1 MATLHFTCNSMN
13 LKPLITLCSSL
24 LSVLA
29 PSYLLAQQTTL
40 ALQRTANVEVLDE
53 ENNAFSFPWTGG
65 FNFNQV
71 SACDLNNDNVKDL
84 VIFDRSGNRLILL
97 NFNGTSENPSWQ
109 HNIDAEPLFPKCE
122 NFLLMRDFNCDGRED
137 IFTYSNSGIKVYKNE
152 GFSGSGPQFS
162 LYTPQLRSSYNSL
175 MVDVYNLPVD
185 IPSIDDIDGDGDL
198 DFLVFNLLGSCVEYH
213 RNMAQEQLGR
223 CDTLVLRFESD
234 NWGRFTESFSTNEVT
249 LNDTCNSFGGGRY
262 DIRHA
267 GSSIA
272 SFDADG
278 DGDKELLLGDIAY
291 RTLTKLINGGTPTN
305 AQITDQ
311 VGEYPD
317 NSVAVNLAIFPAA
330 YFVDIN
336 QDGKRDLIVSPNSAS
351 GSENYRCF
359 LYYKNEGAENQPV
372 FNFQNNT
379 LFSAQTLDFGEG
391 SIPHFFDYNADGKK
405 DIIVGNYGYFLP
417 TGDYKTQLALLE
429 NTSTA
434 EQIGFKLVNRNY
446 TTAGTLAGIAVNFH
460 PTTGDLDGDGDADL
474 LLGASDGRLYEY
486 ENTALPGNPANFV
499 FADPFFEDIDAGTY
513 SAPCIVDLDQD
524 GKQDLLIGTR
534 EGTIQFYRN
543 TTNGSS
549 PVMELQ
555 TLNFGNISTALPGE
569 SNGFCTPFV
578 FRKNGLFYLIC
589 GSSSGVIRLFGPV
602 DLTSGATFPQ
612 LDSVILG
619 DRLGI
624 RTSIALN
631 DLDDDGNPEAV
642 VGNYSGGLLFY
653 KGIFPTWMASSNDE
667 VEFNIYPNP
676 GTDQITI
683 DYADVLPAMV
693 SVYDV
698 SGRLFFN
705 KPLDA
710 TRKVTDMPSAPGVYF
725 IKIQSRNETRCQ
737 KWIRK

>member
-1 MATLHFTCNSMN
+1 MATLHFIRIYMN
-13 LKPLITLCSSL
+13 VKQIQQILVVAIS
-24 LSVLA
+24 LA
-29 PSYLLAQQTTL
+29 PPVFLNAQQTIV
-40 ALQRTANVEVLDE
+40 ALQRSANVEVLNED
-53 ENNAFSFPWTGG
+53 NLPFDFPWTGG
-65 FNFNQV
+65 FNFNQL
-71 SACDLNNDNVKDL
+71 STCDLNNDNVKDL
-84 VIFDRSGNRLILL
+84 VIFDRSGNRLTLL
-97 NFNGTSENPSWQ
+97 NYTGTPGNPAWQ

-122 NFLLMRDFNCDGRED
+122 NFLLMRDFNCDGKED
-137 IFTYSNSGIKVYKNE
+137 IFTFSNSGMKVYKNE
-152 GFSGSGPQFS
+152 GFAGSGPQFS
-162 LYTPQLRSSYNSL
+162 LYTSQLRSAYNSL
-175 MVDVYNLPVD
+175 LIDVYTLPVD

-234 NWGRFTESFSTNEVT
+234 NWGRFTESFSTNEVV

-262 DIRHA
+262 DLRHA

-272 SFDADG
+272 SFDADA

-291 RTLTKLINGGTPTN
+291 RTLTKLINGGTATN
-305 AQITDQ
+305 AQITAQ
-311 VGEYPD
+311 VPEYPD
-317 NSVAVNLAIFPAA
+317 NSDAVNLAIFPAA
-330 YFVDIN
+330 YFVDID
-336 QDGKRDLIVSPNSAS
+336 QDGKRDLIVSPNSVS

-359 LYYKNEGAENQPV
+359 LYYRNEGADNQPE
-372 FNFQNNT
+372 FTYQNNT
-379 LFSAQTLDFGEG
+379 LFSSQTLDFGEG
-391 SIPHFFDYNADGKK
+391 AIPHFFDYNADGKK
-405 DIIVGNYGYFLP
+405 DLLVGNYGYFLP

-429 NTSTA
+429 NTSTID
-434 EQIGFKLVNRNY
+434 QISFKLINRNY

-513 SAPCIVDLDQD
+513 SAPCVVDIDQD
-524 GKQDLLIGTR
+524 GKQDILVGTR
-534 EGTIQFYRN
+534 EGTIRYYRN
-543 TTNGSS
+543 TTNGSA

-555 TLNFGNISTALPGE
+555 TENFGAISTALPGE

-589 GSSSGVIRLFGPV
+589 GSSSGVLRLYGPI
-602 DLTSGATFPQ
+602 DLTPGSTFPQ
-612 LDSVILG
+612 LDSVFLG

-624 RTSIALN
+624 RSSISLS

-642 VGNYSGGLLFY
+642 VGNYSGGLFFY
-653 KGIFPTWMASSNDE
+653 QGIFPTLTASPDD
-667 VEFNIYPNP
+667 VDFKIYPNP
-676 GTDQITI
+676 GTDHITVDI
-683 DYADVLPAMV
+683 SDVLPALV

-698 SGRLFFN
+698 SGRLLIN
-705 KPLDA
+705 SPLDA
-710 TRKVTDMPSAPGVYF
+710 TRKISNMPSKPGVYF
-725 IKIQSRNETRCQ
+725 IKIQTPNETRCQ